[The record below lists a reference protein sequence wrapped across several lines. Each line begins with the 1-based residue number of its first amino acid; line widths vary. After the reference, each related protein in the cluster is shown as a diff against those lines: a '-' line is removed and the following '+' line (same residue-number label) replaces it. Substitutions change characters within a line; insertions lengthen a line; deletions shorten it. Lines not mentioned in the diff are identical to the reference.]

1 MLPFYCIVTKKTT
14 FFGFHLN
21 KRAGRT
27 VYLPQDLKVFLH
39 IIILRVSFLKKSSC
53 YWLSVTQG
61 WEFAHSLIRSFH
73 SNQMSDCEWIAQ
85 VTQDKWATVSE
96 SLRLLM
102 TNQGPW
108 ANRSGRSPKMSLWA
122 NRTFAHF
129 FAKIE
134 RFAQNTDERIPSPVV
149 TVSIIFRAMFRSIN
163 FIYIIV
169 LQLPSRTDFKKG
181 IVFRE
186 KYGVFISKGLIL
198 SLKKWTSNGFT
209 FLSNPSSKCY
219 WFKNCRRFD
228 VKPVYWLAAFCSTT
242 QKKFY
247 DLKTRHT
254 VL

>member
-96 SLRLLM
+96 SIRLLM

-108 ANRSGRSPKMSLWA
+108 ANRSGRSPKMSD
-122 NRTFAHF
+122 H
-129 FAKIE
+129 E
-134 RFAQNTDERIPSPVV
+134 QFAQVAHQKLATMSESLRLLTKNEPV
-149 TVSIIFRAMFRSIN
+149 S
-163 FIYIIV
+163 
-169 LQLPSRTDFKKG
+169 
-181 IVFRE
+181 E
-186 KYGVFISKGLIL
+186 
-198 SLKKWTSNGFT
+198 
-209 FLSNPSSKCY
+209 
-219 WFKNCRRFD
+219 
-228 VKPVYWLAAFCSTT
+228 
-242 QKKFY
+242 
-247 DLKTRHT
+247 
-254 VL
+254 